1 MNYGPTVDL
10 CVIAPIPQRH
20 ILSHK
25 RTQPGHPNLF
35 GAYGVIVLQLSRNGR
50 RHAIFISGKAYMD
63 IARKN
68 VGRRKLI
75 RWIVTGVLTLGAVTG
90 ISFGVRRLKPAA
102 PGVDMSTLWPDTVRR
117 GPMVREV
124 NGLGTLVPEDTMLIT
139 AMTDARIERILIR
152 PGTPVRADSVV
163 MIMTSPELD
172 TLLLSAQYTLKASQA
187 DYDNLK
193 VTLQKGLL
201 DMQSKAAEVGAD
213 YQNAKLQADRDA
225 KLAKDGLVSDIDA
238 KISATKA
245 EQLFEQSQ
253 IEKKRLEINSQA
265 DQAQLAAA
273 KVKVDQLQGEYDLK
287 KSQVDEL
294 KVRAGFDGML
304 EALPAP
310 LTQVEEGQKVTAG
323 SPLGKVAQPSHLK
336 AELKIPETQARDI
349 TIGLPAVID
358 TRLAGGGSNGLID
371 GHVSRIDNSVINGT
385 ITVDVALK
393 GALPLGARPDLS
405 VDGTI
410 QLEKLNDVLYVGRP
424 AYGQENST
432 VQLFKLEPDGRYA
445 NKVKVTFGRSS
456 VNTIEVK
463 DGLRVGDRVILSDMS
478 NYDNT
483 DRIKLN

>member
-1 MNYGPTVDL
+1 
-10 CVIAPIPQRH
+10 
-20 ILSHK
+20 
-25 RTQPGHPNLF
+25 
-35 GAYGVIVLQLSRNGR
+35 
-50 RHAIFISGKAYMD
+50 MD

-68 VGRRKLI
+68 VGRRKVV
-75 RWIVTGVLTLGAVTG
+75 RWTVTGFITLAVVSG

-102 PGVDMSTLWPDTVRR
+102 QSVDMSTLWPDTVRR

-139 AMTDARIERILIR
+139 ATTDGRIERILIR
-152 PGTPVRADSVV
+152 PGSPVRADSLV
-163 MIMTSPELD
+163 MIMTSPELE
-172 TLLLSAQYTLKASQA
+172 TQLLSAQYTLKAAQA
-187 DYDNLK
+187 AYDNLK

-201 DMQSKAAEVGAD
+201 DMQSKAAEVGAN
-213 YQNAKLQADRDA
+213 YATAKLEADRDS

-238 KISATKA
+238 KISTTKA
-245 EQLFEQSQ
+245 EQLGEQSQ

-287 KSQVDEL
+287 KSQVDQL
-294 KVRAGFDGML
+294 KVRAGFDGTL

-310 LTQVEEGQKVTAG
+310 LTQVEEGQKMTAG
-323 SPLGKVAQPSHLK
+323 SPLGKVAQQTHLK
-336 AELKIPETQARDI
+336 AELKIPETQAKDI

-358 TRLAGGGSNGLID
+358 TRLAGGGSNGLIE
-371 GHVSRIDNSVINGT
+371 GRVSRIDPSILNGT
-385 ITVDVALK
+385 VTVDVALK
-393 GALPLGARPDLS
+393 GALPNGARPDLS

-410 QLEKLNDVLYVGRP
+410 QLERLPDVLYVGRP

-463 DGLRVGDRVILSDMS
+463 EGLKVDDRVILSDMS

>member
-1 MNYGPTVDL
+1 
-10 CVIAPIPQRH
+10 
-20 ILSHK
+20 
-25 RTQPGHPNLF
+25 
-35 GAYGVIVLQLSRNGR
+35 
-50 RHAIFISGKAYMD
+50 MD
-63 IARKN
+63 IPRKN
-68 VGRRKLI
+68 AARRKLI
-75 RWIVTGVLTLGAVTG
+75 RWTVTGVVTLAAVTG

-102 PGVDMSTLWPDTVRR
+102 QSVDMSTLWPDTVRR

-139 AMTDARIERILIR
+139 ATTDGRIERILIR
-152 PGTPVRADSVV
+152 PGTPVRANSLV
-163 MIMTSPELD
+163 MVMTSPELE
-172 TLLLSAQYTLKASQA
+172 TKLLSAQYTLKAAQA

-201 DMQSKAAEVGAD
+201 DMQSKAAQVGAD
-213 YQNAKLQADRDA
+213 YATAKLQADRDA

-245 EQLFEQSQ
+245 EQLGEQYQ
-253 IEKKRLEINSQA
+253 IEKKRLEINSLA
-265 DQAQLAAA
+265 DDAQLAAA
-273 KVKVDQLQGEYDLK
+273 QVKVDQLKGEYDLTK
-287 KSQVDEL
+287 RDVDEL
-294 KVRAGFDGML
+294 KVRAGFDGTL

-310 LTQVEEGQKVTAG
+310 LTQVEEGQKVLAG

-336 AELKIPETQARDI
+336 AELKIPETLVKDI

-358 TRLAGGGSNGLID
+358 TRLAGGGSNGLIE
-371 GHVSRIDNSVINGT
+371 GRVSRIDPSILNGT
-385 ITVDVALK
+385 VTVDVALK
-393 GALPLGARPDLS
+393 GALPNGARPDLS

-410 QLEKLNDVLYVGRP
+410 QLERLADVLYVGRP

-456 VNTIEVK
+456 VNTIEVRE
-463 DGLRVGDRVILSDMS
+463 GLKVGDRVILSDMS